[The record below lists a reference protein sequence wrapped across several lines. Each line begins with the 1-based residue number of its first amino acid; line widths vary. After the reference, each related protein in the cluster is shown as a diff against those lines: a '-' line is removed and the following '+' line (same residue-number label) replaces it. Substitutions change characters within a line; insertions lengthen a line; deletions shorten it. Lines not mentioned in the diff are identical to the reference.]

1 MFLYPFRFLIYPEIF
16 AQLREAT
23 IIYVE
28 KRFDCMF

>member
-16 AQLREAT
+16 DQLPEAT

-28 KRFDCMF
+28 QRFDWMF